1 MIKDII
7 VWLINNMNVIAP
19 IVLGA
24 IIISQ
29 NEYINYLKDKLNEN
43 EETEEK

>member
-7 VWLINNMNVIAP
+7 IWLIENMNVIAP

-29 NEYINYLKDKLNEN
+29 NEYINYLKDKLKEN
-43 EETEEK
+43 ETEEK

>member
-7 VWLINNMNVIAP
+7 VWLVENMNVIAP

-29 NEYINYLKDKLNEN
+29 NEYINYLKDKLKDYEK
-43 EETEEK
+43 TEEK